1 MRNVDPLDADR
12 RVVDLRHH
20 RVNSFLWADCKGYRF
35 PDLDLPDLNRPWEPG
50 DLYQDY
56 DSIFLM
62 MSSAFMT
69 PIDEVGDPPFLMN
82 SSNGMLRMEY
92 FDTSSGCSST
102 LTLTILMSGRNSLTR
117 SISLPSVLHG
127 LHHGAQ
133 KSTTTFPVEVSKSRV
148 DAPRVVIKGSSSV

>member
-20 RVNSFLWADCKGYRF
+20 RVNGFLWADCKGYRF
-35 PDLDLPDLNRPWEPG
+35 ADLDLPDLNRPWEPG

-69 PIDEVGDPPFLMN
+69 PMDEVGDPPFLMN

-92 FDTSSGCSST
+92 FDTRSGCSST

>member
-20 RVNSFLWADCKGYRF
+20 RVNGFLRTDRKGYRF

-62 MSSAFMT
+62 MSSAFIT
-69 PIDEVGDPPFLMN
+69 PVEEVGEPPFLMN
-82 SSNGMLRMEY
+82 SSNGMLLMEY
-92 FDTSSGCSST
+92 FDTRSGCSST